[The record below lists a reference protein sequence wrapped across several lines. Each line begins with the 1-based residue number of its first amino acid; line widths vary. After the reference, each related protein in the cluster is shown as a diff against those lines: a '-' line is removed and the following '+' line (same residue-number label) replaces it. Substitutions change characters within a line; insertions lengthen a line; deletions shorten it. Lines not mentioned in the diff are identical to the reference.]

1 MCLFQLEEE
10 LERLKLSRK
19 WFMFVLVLLYAG
31 LFASFSLNVTLL
43 MQKPAVQQIPA
54 ICRYLQ
60 CGRFYLKVFS

>member
-1 MCLFQLEEE
+1 MYIFQLEEE

-19 WFMFVLVLLYAG
+19 WFMFVLFLLYAG

-43 MQKPAVQQIPA
+43 IPT
-54 ICRYLQ
+54 ICGYLQ

>member
-19 WFMFVLVLLYAG
+19 WFMFVLFLLYAG

-43 MQKPAVQQIPA
+43 MQEPAVEQIPT
-54 ICRYLQ
+54 ICGYLQ
-60 CGRFYLKVFS
+60 CDRFI